1 MSNHPVRQTKT
12 LRDFLIRPLDF
23 LFENLDRVG
32 FIDWREVFPLEVFDQ
47 LFASAIDGIRWPYQ
61 TRNFIETRELT
72 CAPAS
77 LASDD
82 SVRIHTRE
90 WHDGDWVEHPV
101 LAQGIRKPSKSG
113 FIKNLPGL
121 IRVLDDFID
130 SDAA

>member
-1 MSNHPVRQTKT
+1 
-12 LRDFLIRPLDF
+12 LDF
-23 LFENLDRVG
+23 LLENLDCVG
-32 FIDWREVFPLEVFDQ
+32 FVYWREVFPLEVFDQ
-47 LFASAIDGIRWPYQ
+47 LFASAIDGIRWAYQ
-61 TRNFIETRELT
+61 TWNFLETSELT
-72 CAPAS
+72 CAPAA
-77 LASDD
+77 LARYD
-82 SVRIHTRE
+82 SVSIHTRE